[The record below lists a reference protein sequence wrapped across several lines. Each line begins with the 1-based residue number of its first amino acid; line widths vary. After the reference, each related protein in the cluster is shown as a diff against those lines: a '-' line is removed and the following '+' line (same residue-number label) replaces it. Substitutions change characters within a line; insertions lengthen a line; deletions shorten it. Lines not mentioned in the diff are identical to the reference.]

1 MTGTGLMFVDHV
13 LTANS
18 LLVAFALVGIVMWLS
33 NALSSR
39 LTGGR
44 IHGSAIAIIFGLALA
59 FWGGITTGGHK
70 GLSDIPV
77 LSGIGLMGGA
87 MLRDFAIVA
96 TACEVDIERAKRAG
110 LVGII
115 ALVLGT
121 VLPFLFGAGLAWAF
135 GYRDAVTIS
144 TIGAGAVTY
153 IVGPVTGA
161 ALGAAPVIVTL
172 SIGIGVVKAILVM
185 ITTPMVARFIG
196 LDNPRSAM
204 VFGGMM
210 GTVSGVTAGLAATD
224 RRLVPYGALTAT
236 FHTGLGCL
244 LAPSILYL
252 AVLAVTG

>member
-1 MTGTGLMFVDHV
+1 MRGAPNLLDHV

-18 LLVAFALVGIVMWLS
+18 LLVAFAVVGIVMWLA
-33 NALSSR
+33 NAISSR
-39 LTGGR
+39 LTAGR
-44 IHGSAIAIIFGLALA
+44 IHGSAIAIVIGLGLA
-59 FWGGITTGGHK
+59 FWGGIATAGHK

-96 TACEVDIERAKRAG
+96 TACEVDIQRAKRAG
-110 LVGII
+110 LVGAV

-121 VLPFLFGAGLAWAF
+121 VLPFLLGALFAWVF
-135 GYRDAVTIS
+135 GYRDAVSIS

-161 ALGAAPVIVTL
+161 ALGAAPVVMTL
-172 SIGIGVVKAILVM
+172 SIAIGVVKAILVM

-196 LDNPRSAM
+196 LDNPRTAM

-244 LAPSILYL
+244 MAPSILYL
-252 AVLAVTG
+252 AVRAVTG

>member
-1 MTGTGLMFVDHV
+1 MNGTGIVFFDHV

-18 LLVAFALVGIVMWLS
+18 LLVAFAVVGLIMWLS

-44 IHGSAIAIIFGLALA
+44 IHGSAIAIIIGLALA

-110 LVGII
+110 LVGIV

-121 VLPFLFGAGLAWAF
+121 VLPFAFGAGLAWAF

-196 LDNPRSAM
+196 LDNPRTAM